1 MQLFS
6 PLTRA
11 SSSLYFAVNDMTT
24 TPVATATLR
33 SQHNGRW
40 STVTWRF
47 ESLGDSPRPRWRG
60 SRVNANGETL
70 KSKDF
75 YSQAQLQDYLDWLL
89 RRGWRVQHTN
99 VMPARPVRVK
109 R

>member
-1 MQLFS
+1 
-6 PLTRA
+6 
-11 SSSLYFAVNDMTT
+11 MTT
-24 TPVATATLR
+24 KPVATATLR

-40 STVTWRF
+40 TTVTWRF
-47 ESLGDSPRPRWRG
+47 TAIAGDRPRWRG
-60 SRVNANGETL
+60 ARVNAKGETL

-75 YSQAQLQDYLDWLL
+75 YSQAQLQDYLDWML
-89 RRGWRVQHTN
+89 RHGWRVQHTD

>member
-1 MQLFS
+1 
-6 PLTRA
+6 
-11 SSSLYFAVNDMTT
+11 MTT

-33 SQHNGRW
+33 TQRNGRW
-40 STVTWRF
+40 CSATWRF
-47 ESLGDSPRPRWRG
+47 DAVAGPRPRWRG
-60 SRVNANGETL
+60 ARVNAAGETL

-89 RRGWRVQHTN
+89 RHGWRVQHTN

>member
-1 MQLFS
+1 
-6 PLTRA
+6 
-11 SSSLYFAVNDMTT
+11 MTT
-24 TPVATATLR
+24 TTVATATLR
-33 SQHNGRW
+33 SQHQGRW

-47 ESLGDSPRPRWRG
+47 EALGDTPRPRWRG
-60 SRVNANGETL
+60 VRVNAKGETL

-89 RRGWRVQHTN
+89 RHGWRVSHTG